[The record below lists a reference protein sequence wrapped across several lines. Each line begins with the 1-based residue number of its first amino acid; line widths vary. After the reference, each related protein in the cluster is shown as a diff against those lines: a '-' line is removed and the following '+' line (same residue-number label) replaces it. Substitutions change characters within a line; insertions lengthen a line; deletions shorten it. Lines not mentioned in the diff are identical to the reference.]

1 MSIWYELNA
10 SDEELLEEVK
20 NTYADILGEMEDT
33 SEGSEEDEENEEP
46 EDERMGW
53 MPWE

>member
-1 MSIWYELNA
+1 MSIWYKLNA
-10 SDEELLEEVK
+10 SDEELLEEVE
-20 NTYADILGEMEDT
+20 NTYADILGEMEDAD
-33 SEGSEEDEENEEP
+33 EEDEENEEP